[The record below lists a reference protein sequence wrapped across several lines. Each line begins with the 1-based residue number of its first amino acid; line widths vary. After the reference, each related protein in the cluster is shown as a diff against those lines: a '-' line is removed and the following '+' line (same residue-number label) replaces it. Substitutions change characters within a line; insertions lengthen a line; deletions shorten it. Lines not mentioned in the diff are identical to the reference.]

1 MNILFIN
8 GGEKNGN
15 TARMGRAL
23 IGERPYSE
31 IDLADTKVYDY
42 GQVFATQDDDAFEK
56 VLAQVRA
63 ADVLVMGS
71 PVYWHNISGMMRNLL
86 DRFYGP
92 VPQGS
97 LAGKRLFFVF
107 QGGAPT
113 SDMLQW
119 GEYTMRRFAALYG
132 MDYEG
137 MATSDAEA
145 RTLGQRL

>member
-1 MNILFIN
+1 MNIVFIN
-8 GGEKNGN
+8 GGEERGN

-23 IGERPYSE
+23 IGDRPYTE
-31 IDLADTKVYDY
+31 IDLANTKVYDY
-42 GQVFATQDDDAFEK
+42 GQAFNAGEDDQFNE

-71 PVYWHNISGMMRNLL
+71 PVYWHNLSGMMRNLL

-97 LAGKRLFFVF
+97 LAGKRLLFVF

-113 SDMLQW
+113 PEMLQW

-137 MATSDAEA
+137 MATSEAEA
-145 RTLGQRL
+145 RALGQRL